1 MNAFKVLDNLRVGN
15 TYCVSIE
22 GDMQLLKKG
31 QKLSD
36 EKGNMYE
43 VETVGMSH
51 YQNIEDYKKRA
62 EIVLGGDV
70 ENMGDTLFL

>member
-1 MNAFKVLDNLRVGN
+1 MNAFKVLDKLRVGN

-22 GDMQLLKKG
+22 GDMQFLKKG

-36 EKGNMYE
+36 EKGDMYV

>member
-1 MNAFKVLDNLRVGN
+1 MNAFKVLDKLRVGN
-15 TYCVSIE
+15 TYCVTIE

>member
-1 MNAFKVLDNLRVGN
+1 MNVFKVLDKLRVGN

-31 QKLSD
+31 LKLSD

-43 VETVGMSH
+43 VETVGMSN
-51 YQNIEDYKKRA
+51 YQNIKDYKKRA
-62 EIVLGGDV
+62 DIVLSGDV
-70 ENMGDTLFL
+70 ENMDDTLFL

>member
-1 MNAFKVLDNLRVGN
+1 MNAFKVLDKLRVGN

-70 ENMGDTLFL
+70 ENVGDTLFL